1 MTFSSLTRSAVLSL
15 LAGTLVQA
23 ESMADV
29 LARMDRA
36 AGEFRS
42 LSATMKRIH
51 YTAVLNET
59 EETDGT
65 VRLKRLKG
73 STIGVLEFRQP
84 ETRTIF
90 INGKTVQ
97 VFYPKANTV
106 EIYDA
111 SKYTSSM
118 EQIILLGFGTSS
130 TELKKSYDIKDGG
143 SQKINGTATTGLDLL
158 PKSSELKTLITKIEM
173 WIAEGQSTPLRVKFS
188 EPSKNYEQV
197 DYSDNQTNPALP
209 DSAFE
214 LKLPVGVKKIF
225 PQK

>member
-1 MTFSSLTRSAVLSL
+1 MTFSSLTRFATLPL
-15 LAGTLVQA
+15 LAGTLLQA

-51 YTAVLNET
+51 YTAVLSET
-59 EETDGT
+59 ETMDGT
-65 VRLKRLKG
+65 VRLKRVKG
-73 STIGVLEFRQP
+73 ATVGVLEFKQP

-90 INGKTVQ
+90 INGKSVQ

-130 TELKKSYDIKDGG
+130 MELKKSYDIKDGG
-143 SQKINGTATTGLDLL
+143 PQKLNGTDTTRLELT
-158 PKSSELKTLITKIEM
+158 PKSAELKKLITKIEM
-173 WIAEGQSTPLRVKFS
+173 WIPEGQSNPLRVKFG
-188 EPSKNYEQV
+188 EPSRNFEQV
-197 DYSDNQTNPALP
+197 DYSDIKANPALP

-214 LKLPVGVKKIF
+214 LKLPANVKKIY

>member
-1 MTFSSLTRSAVLSL
+1 MKSTAFTRLAVLSL
-15 LAGTLVQA
+15 LSGTLLEA

-29 LARMDRA
+29 LTRMDKA
-36 AGEFRS
+36 AGEFKS

-51 YTAVLNET
+51 YTAVLSET

-65 VRLKRLKG
+65 VRLKRVKG
-73 STIGVLEFRQP
+73 TTVGVIEFKQP

-90 INGKTVQ
+90 VNGKSVQ

-143 SQKINGTATTGLDLL
+143 SQKINGTDTTRLDLT
-158 PKSSELKTLITKIEM
+158 PKSAELKKLITRIEM
-173 WIAEGQSTPLRVKFS
+173 WIPSGQSNPVRVKFS
-188 EPSKNYEQV
+188 EPSRNFEQV
-197 DYSDNQTNPALP
+197 DYSNNQTNPALP

-214 LKLPVGVKKIF
+214 LKLPANVKKIY

>member
-1 MTFSSLTRSAVLSL
+1 VTFSSLTRVAALTL
-15 LAGTLVQA
+15 LVGRLARA

-51 YTAVLNET
+51 YTAVLSET
-59 EETDGT
+59 ETTDGT
-65 VRLKRLKG
+65 VRLKRVKA
-73 STIGVLEFRQP
+73 STVGVIEFKQP
-84 ETRTIF
+84 EMRTIF
-90 INGKTVQ
+90 INGKSVQ

-143 SQKINGTATTGLDLL
+143 AQKINGTDTTRLELT
-158 PKSSELKTLITKIEM
+158 PKSPELKKLITRIEM
-173 WIAEGQSTPLRVKFS
+173 WIAEGQSNPLRVKFS
-188 EPSKNYEQV
+188 EPSKNFEQV
-197 DYSDNQTNPALP
+197 DYSDNQTNPTLP

-214 LKLPVGVKKIF
+214 LKLPASVKKIY

>member
-1 MTFSSLTRSAVLSL
+1 MTVSSLARIAALSL
-15 LAGTLVQA
+15 LPGTALQA

-36 AGEFRS
+36 AGEFRA

-51 YTAVLNET
+51 YTAVLSET
-59 EETDGT
+59 EEMDGT
-65 VRLKRLKG
+65 VRLKRVKG
-73 STIGVLEFRQP
+73 STVGVLEFKQP

-90 INGKTVQ
+90 INGKSVQ

-143 SQKINGTATTGLDLL
+143 SQKLNGTDTTRLELT
-158 PKSSELKTLITKIEM
+158 PKSAELKKLITRIEM
-173 WIAEGQSTPLRVKFS
+173 WIPEGQSNPLRVKFS

-197 DYSDNQTNPALP
+197 DYSEIKANPPLP

-214 LKLPVGVKKIF
+214 LKLPANVKKIY